1 MSEVNEFKPK
11 LFNPYFNSFAEWNGS
26 AWEDKKIPSAYFYG
40 QEKAANNGYHPVE
53 SCEEAAV
60 MWYNLLTPKNKQQIF
75 ESTSEKMGVELRWN
89 QALTPKEIQILWE
102 ANSPRQNALIFSNN
116 QLNNS
121 KNK

>member
-1 MSEVNEFKPK
+1 MKSTEFKSV

-40 QEKAANNGYHPVE
+40 QEKAANNGYRPVE

-60 MWYNLLTPKNKQQIF
+60 MWYKLLTPKNKQQIC
-75 ESTSEKMGVELRWN
+75 ESTSEKMGVELRWD

-102 ANSPRQNALIFSNN
+102 ANSPRRNDLIFSNN
-116 QLNNS
+116 QPNNS